1 MQLHVH
7 MGGKAIPNSPVAA
20 ELQPG
25 PVCLSMTEAVG
36 ASCPCFAGVEQELR
50 IMAADANN
58 NLTTVEGSSKFTVQI
73 TSKSQSF
80 EGKITYHCIMPH
92 SCVQWLW
99 FGGNDP
105 KQSQAM
111 QNPSIWLDAHYF
123 IQVGLM
129 DVNTR
134 LYPDLCGTS
143 TVRGCTS
150 DKSYKSHRQVLQY
163 IAVLHYAM
171 YALAHLT

>member
-7 MGGKAIPNSPVAA
+7 MGGRAIPNSPVAV

-25 PVCLSMTEAVG
+25 PVCLSMTEAIG
-36 ASCPCFAGVEQELR
+36 ANCACYAGVEQELR
-50 IMAADANN
+50 IRAADANN
-58 NLTTVEGSSKFTVQI
+58 NPTKVEDSSKFTVQI

-80 EGKITYHCIMPH
+80 KGKTSKHCIMPH
-92 SCVQWLW
+92 SRVQWLW
-99 FGGNDP
+99 FGGDDA
-105 KQSQAM
+105 KHSQAM
-111 QNPSIWLDAHYF
+111 QNPSIWLYAHYF

-134 LYPDLCGTS
+134 SYPDLCGTS
-143 TVRGCTS
+143 TVLGCTS
-150 DKSYKSHRQVLQY
+150 DKSHKSHRQVLQY